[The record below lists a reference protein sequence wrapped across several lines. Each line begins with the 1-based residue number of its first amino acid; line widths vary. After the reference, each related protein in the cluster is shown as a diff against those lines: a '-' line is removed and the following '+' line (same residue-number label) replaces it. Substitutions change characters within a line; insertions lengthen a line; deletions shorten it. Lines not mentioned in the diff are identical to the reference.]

1 MSTSVTHGLDPA
13 GRDTA
18 ATVAGSPVIW
28 YAYDLSPGFASL
40 GGDASDNG
48 DTG

>member
-13 GRDTA
+13 GGDTA
-18 ATVAGSPVIW
+18 ADSPVIW
-28 YAYDLSPGFASL
+28 YAYDLSPGFALS
-40 GGDASDNG
+40 GDASDNG